1 MSRPLRLA
9 FASPLPP
16 ARSGIADFS
25 AALLP
30 YLGAQ
35 AELTLFVDRPDQLT
49 PALQAAYP
57 CHPLSE
63 LPARRAEF
71 DLPLYQIGNNSLHTT
86 IYEMALRYP
95 GLTVLHDLDLS
106 QFRVHEL
113 LAKQDNFAAYGREL
127 ARELGLAG
135 YAGAQ
140 RLWLDEPGASAP
152 PASFHTRLVRRSLGI
167 IVHNETA
174 RRQLHETHSD
184 RPVRHIPLLV
194 DQFPTG
200 NYRARLDLPEDAFI
214 FAAVGQLNRRKQ
226 IAWSLTQF
234 ATIRRELPEAH
245 FLLVGEV
252 LPGEIDPPALI
263 SQLRLDG
270 AVHHIDYVPAAG
282 DFLNWTAAADVL
294 VALRHPTLGETSA
307 AALNGMAAGRP
318 LIVFDQGWF
327 SELPATV
334 ALKLPPMDKTAF
346 QDSLRHCLTNR
357 PQLAAMGEAAL
368 AYVQHEHRPET
379 IARQY
384 LDLCDKVLA
393 G

>member
-1 MSRPLRLA
+1 MPQPLRLA

-16 ARSGIADFS
+16 TRSGIADFS

-30 YLGAQ
+30 YLAAG
-35 AELTLFVDRPDQLT
+35 AELTLFVDRPDLLA
-49 PALQAAYP
+49 PALQVTYP

-71 DLPLYQIGNNSLHTT
+71 DLPIYQIGNNSLHAA

-106 QFRVHEL
+106 QFRGHEL
-113 LAKQDNFAAYGREL
+113 LVEQGDFAAYGREL
-127 ARELGLAG
+127 ARELGLPG
-135 YAGAQ
+135 YAAAR
-140 RLWLDEPGASAP
+140 RLWLNEAGASAP
-152 PASFHTRLVRRSLGI
+152 QTAFHTRLVRRSLGM

-174 RRQLHETHSD
+174 RRQLHEAHGD

-194 DQFPTG
+194 DQFPTD
-200 NYRARLDLPEDAFI
+200 NYRARLNLPADAFV
-214 FAAVGQLNRRKQ
+214 FAAVGQLNRHKQ

-234 ATIRRELPEAH
+234 AAVRQDHPEAH
-245 FLLVGEV
+245 FLLVGEA
-252 LPGEIDPPALI
+252 LPGEIDLPGLI
-263 SQLRLDG
+263 RQLGLDG
-270 AVHHIDYVPAAG
+270 AVHHIDYVPAAT

-294 VALRHPTLGETSA
+294 VALRQPTLGETSA
-307 AALNGMAAGRP
+307 AALNGMAAARP
-318 LIVFDQGWF
+318 LIVFDQGWY

-334 ALKLPPMDKTAF
+334 ALKLPPMDEVAF
-346 QDSLRHCLTNR
+346 QDCLRHCLTHR

-368 AYVQHEHRPET
+368 AYVRREHRPET

-384 LDLCDKVLA
+384 LDFCARMLA
-393 G
+393 